1 MITPDSSEKIRIS
14 YKQIREMAKD
24 GKCRIH
30 FIGIGGV
37 SMYSLARLTLAYGAR
52 VSGSDRENSSR
63 LDSLRLL
70 GAEVTLGHKKD
81 NVFGADLIVYS
92 HAISDQNPEL
102 LEGRALN
109 LPIVQR
115 AEYLGAIM
123 HNYSTKI
130 GVCGSHGK
138 STTVAMLDA
147 IFSYAGRDPTT
158 LSGADLPILE
168 PYRIGGR
175 DLLIYEACEYRDS
188 FLRFSPDLALALN
201 LELDHTD
208 YFPDL
213 DALKKSFTKALCR
226 AKTAVISGDDPNLSK
241 IKSELSSQVVT
252 FGFSSGCDYKYEIN
266 SFLKGGFSFSLRRF
280 GSLVDEFSLNIPG
293 VYNLTNAAAAITT
306 AMERGV
312 DISDIKLGIES
323 FQGIPR
329 RLEYLGNYG
338 RRPVYYDYAH
348 HPTEISAALSALRS
362 ITDRAITLVFCP
374 HTYTRTK
381 SLFSELALS
390 LSEADYPIITD
401 IYAAREEPIEG
412 VTSQILAESIGGRA
426 VYCPDDEILNMI
438 NSRTAGIIVL
448 MGAGDLSKIKNQL
461 IK

>member
-147 IFSYAGRDPTT
+147 IFS
-158 LSGADLPILE
+158 
-168 PYRIGGR
+168 
-175 DLLIYEACEYRDS
+175 
-188 FLRFSPDLALALN
+188 
-201 LELDHTD
+201 
-208 YFPDL
+208 
-213 DALKKSFTKALCR
+213 
-226 AKTAVISGDDPNLSK
+226 
-241 IKSELSSQVVT
+241 
-252 FGFSSGCDYKYEIN
+252 
-266 SFLKGGFSFSLRRF
+266 
-280 GSLVDEFSLNIPG
+280 
-293 VYNLTNAAAAITT
+293 
-306 AMERGV
+306 
-312 DISDIKLGIES
+312 
-323 FQGIPR
+323 
-329 RLEYLGNYG
+329 
-338 RRPVYYDYAH
+338 
-348 HPTEISAALSALRS
+348 
-362 ITDRAITLVFCP
+362 
-374 HTYTRTK
+374 
-381 SLFSELALS
+381 
-390 LSEADYPIITD
+390 
-401 IYAAREEPIEG
+401 
-412 VTSQILAESIGGRA
+412 
-426 VYCPDDEILNMI
+426 
-438 NSRTAGIIVL
+438 
-448 MGAGDLSKIKNQL
+448 
-461 IK
+461 